1 MSPLR
6 NEVDAGRK
14 TSSTTWM
21 ADRDGR
27 RVPFDERAA
36 LEELERVREQI
47 ERSRAE
53 RRALQDE
60 FSQWVRSFKRPVEPT
75 GAEPS
80 EETPAAID
88 TPAVIV
94 VSAGPKAQ
102 ETGEQ
107 DAPAS
112 LGDPVATAAHPAA
125 PELPPHGPLAQAGPR
140 RAISRSTV
148 IVGGGLI
155 LLVGGAMATWM
166 LRSEAPPSPGQESQA
181 RPASPPAEQAPSPPP
196 AAAAAEPASQG
207 SELVTIRRVW
217 IRVLV
222 DGERVLEREVPADT
236 RVPLRA
242 QKTIVIRT
250 GDAGAVRLSLVGE
263 DQGFLGREGEVVT
276 RTFTVPP
283 R

>member
-1 MSPLR
+1 MSPLQD
-6 NEVDAGRK
+6 EVDAGRK
-14 TSSTTWM
+14 SGSTTWM
-21 ADRDGR
+21 EDRGGR
-27 RVPFDERAA
+27 RIPFDERAA

-47 ERSRAE
+47 ERARAE

-60 FSQWVRSFKRPVEPT
+60 FSQWVRSFKPPVEPA

-80 EETPAAID
+80 EDTPASID
-88 TPAVIV
+88 TPPTIDASAVPM
-94 VSAGPKAQ
+94 AP
-102 ETGEQ
+102 ETVAQ

-112 LGDPVATAAHPAA
+112 PGDPAATAAHPAA
-125 PELPPHGPLAQAGPR
+125 PELRPHVRLAPAGAR
-140 RAISRSTV
+140 RAVSRPSG

-155 LLVGGAMATWM
+155 LLVVGAMATWI
-166 LRSEAPPSPGQESQA
+166 LRSEAPPSPDHEPQA
-181 RPASPPAEQAPSPPP
+181 WPASPPAEQAPPPPP

-250 GDAGAVRLSLVGE
+250 GDAGAVRLSLAGE

-276 RTFTVPP
+276 RTLTVPP